1 MTTRVTGTAGNAG
14 SPARDTRNED
24 AKREI
29 LKRIRDAQQ
38 LSEVPEHV
46 EIVRE
51 YRTTSDLPGEE
62 LHELLVDRLIDY
74 KADVVETTEATLGE
88 DIVRADGTLDAR
100 TLNRLTTESS
110 TARTRMYEIV
120 SPAVRDEANRRA
132 REIGEDSV
140 LVVDLALLA
149 ETGSGQDFDQVL
161 AVSAPAEVRVAR
173 LMESHD
179 MTRER
184 AWALIDEEAA
194 DEERA
199 EIADTVIENDGS
211 LEDLQEAVRAYWE
224 AKIQPQL
231 EAARGERV

>member
-1 MTTRVTGTAGNAG
+1 MG
-14 SPARDTRNED
+14 
-24 AKREI
+24 EI
-29 LKRIRDAQQ
+29 L
-38 LSEVPEHV
+38 VPGNPV
-46 EIVRE
+46 
-51 YRTTSDLPGEE
+51 LEE
-62 LHELLVDRLIDY
+62 LRSVF
-74 KADVVETTEATLGE
+74 GE

-149 ETGSGQDFDQVL
+149 ETGSERDFDQVL

-184 AWALIDEEAA
+184 AWAFIDEEAA

>member
-1 MTTRVTGTAGNAG
+1 MSSPPPLKPPHPSAAGCG
-14 SPARDTRNED
+14 P
-24 AKREI
+24 
-29 LKRIRDAQQ
+29 
-38 LSEVPEHV
+38 
-46 EIVRE
+46 
-51 YRTTSDLPGEE
+51 
-62 LHELLVDRLIDY
+62 
-74 KADVVETTEATLGE
+74 
-88 DIVRADGTLDAR
+88 
-100 TLNRLTTESS
+100 
-110 TARTRMYEIV
+110 
-120 SPAVRDEANRRA
+120 

-149 ETGSGQDFDQVL
+149 ETGSEHDFDQVL

-184 AWALIDEEAA
+184 AWAFIDEEAA

-224 AKIQPQL
+224 ARIQPQL